1 MAHRTD
7 LVYLVE
13 KIKCFLF
20 PSQKVME
27 VLDQFIELPMKERK
41 WL

>member
-7 LVYLVE
+7 LVSLLE
-13 KIKCFLF
+13 KIKYFLF

-27 VLDQFIELPMKERK
+27 VLDQFIELPTKERK
-41 WL
+41 WR